1 MTACEIITTGT
12 ELLMGFVVN
21 THPNYIAPR
30 LGSLGIRIT
39 RIVTVGDDRE
49 AMADAVSQALR
60 RADLVMVTGGLG
72 PTSDDVTRD
81 VVAELLGRKMHED
94 CQVLEAIKARFRLRK
109 WRMPKAI
116 AVQAQVPEGAIVLAN
131 SHGTAPGLVLEGRW
145 QMADGRIG
153 KKKGG
158 GRPSRSTPQPSTL
171 NPQPLLIL
179 LPGPPRELKPM
190 FDNQVMPLLRE
201 RGFAEAVECR
211 VFRTVGMGES
221 WVAEIVEPL
230 IRGRRG
236 VEIGYCARPNEV
248 DVRLVTR
255 GPSARATA
263 DELEARIRRKLGDII
278 FGGENDRLEDVVVR
292 ELIRRKLKLA
302 TAESCTGGLLAN
314 RVTNVSGSSEV
325 FLEGVVCYSNEAK
338 VRDAC
343 VESATLTA
351 HGAVSEAVARQMA
364 EGIRRRTG
372 ADFGTGITGIAGP
385 TGGTEVKPVGL
396 VFIALSGPGG
406 TEVRREVYRFDRETF
421 KFVVTQTA
429 LDMLRRALGVG
440 PAGPLSKPVRRW
452 KP

>member
-1 MTACEIITTGT
+1 
-12 ELLMGFVVN
+12 
-21 THPNYIAPR
+21 
-30 LGSLGIRIT
+30 
-39 RIVTVGDDRE
+39 
-49 AMADAVSQALR
+49 
-60 RADLVMVTGGLG
+60 
-72 PTSDDVTRD
+72 
-81 VVAELLGRKMHED
+81 
-94 CQVLEAIKARFRLRK
+94 
-109 WRMPKAI
+109 
-116 AVQAQVPEGAIVLAN
+116 
-131 SHGTAPGLVLEGRW
+131 
-145 QMADGRIG
+145 
-153 KKKGG
+153 
-158 GRPSRSTPQPSTL
+158 
-171 NPQPLLIL
+171 
-179 LPGPPRELKPM
+179 M

-211 VFRTVGMGES
+211 VMRTVGMGES
-221 WVAEIVEPL
+221 WVAEIVEPI

-255 GPSARATA
+255 GPSARAMA
-263 DELEARIRRKLGDII
+263 DQLEARIRRKLGDII

-292 ELIRRKLKLA
+292 ELIRQRLKLA

-314 RVTNVSGSSEV
+314 RITNVSGSSEV

-338 VRDAC
+338 VRDAG
-343 VESATLTA
+343 VEAATLTA
-351 HGAVSEAVARQMA
+351 HGAVSEAVARELA
-364 EGIRRRTG
+364 EGVRRRTG
-372 ADFGTGITGIAGP
+372 ADFGIGITGIAGP

-406 TEVRREVYRFDRETF
+406 TEVRREIYRFDRETF

>member
-1 MTACEIITTGT
+1 MTTCEVITTGT

-49 AMADAVSQALR
+49 AMADAVCQALR

-72 PTSDDVTRD
+72 PTSDDVTRN

-94 CQVLEAIKARFRLRK
+94 RLVLEAIKARFRLRK
-109 WRMPKAI
+109 VRMPKAI
-116 AVQAQVPEGAIVLAN
+116 AVQAD
-131 SHGTAPGLVLEGRW
+131 GRW
-145 QMADGRIG
+145 QNRGEEGRRAS
-153 KKKGG
+153 K
-158 GRPSRSTPQPSTL
+158 PFNPSTL

-201 RGFAEAVECR
+201 RGFAEAAECR
-211 VFRTVGMGES
+211 VMRTVGVGES
-221 WVAEIVEPL
+221 WVAELVEP
-230 IRGRRG
+230 IIQGKSG

-263 DELEARIRRKLGDII
+263 DELEARIRRKLGDIV

-292 ELIRRKLKLA
+292 ELIRQRLKLA

-314 RVTNVSGSSEV
+314 RITNVSGSSEV

-338 VRDAC
+338 VRDAG
-343 VESATLTA
+343 VEAATLTA
-351 HGAVSEAVARQMA
+351 HGAVSAEVARELA

-372 ADFGTGITGIAGP
+372 ADFGIGITGIAGP

-396 VFIALSGPGG
+396 VFIALAGPGG
-406 TEVRREVYRFDRETF
+406 TEVRREIYRFDRETF

-429 LDMLRRALGVG
+429 LNMVRRALG
-440 PAGPLSKPVRRW
+440 KRRFVTRDS
-452 KP
+452 

>member
-1 MTACEIITTGT
+1 MSTCEIITTGT

-94 CQVLEAIKARFRLRK
+94 RQVLEAIKARFRLRK

-116 AVQAQVPEGAIVLAN
+116 AVQAQVPEDAMVLPN
-131 SHGTAPGLVLEGRW
+131 SHGTAPGLVLESRW

-153 KKKGG
+153 KKNGGRRKAEGG
-158 GRPSRSTPQPSTL
+158 GRPSRS

-211 VFRTVGMGES
+211 VLRTVGMGES

-248 DVRLVTR
+248 DVRLITR

-263 DELEARIRRKLGDII
+263 DELEARIRRKLGGII

-292 ELIRRKLKLA
+292 ELIRQRQKLA

-314 RVTNVSGSSEV
+314 RITNVSGSSEV

-338 VRDAC
+338 VRDAG
-343 VESATLTA
+343 VEAATLTA
-351 HGAVSEAVARQMA
+351 HGAVSAEVARELA

-372 ADFGTGITGIAGP
+372 ADFGVGITGIAGP

-406 TEVRREVYRFDRETF
+406 TEARREIYRFDRETF

-429 LDMLRRALGVG
+429 LDMVRRALG
-440 PAGPLSKPVRRW
+440 KR
-452 KP
+452 

>member
-1 MTACEIITTGT
+1 MTTCEIITTGT

-21 THPNYIAPR
+21 THPNFIAPR
-30 LGSLGIRIT
+30 LGSLGIYIT
-39 RIVTVGDDRE
+39 RIVTVGDDRR

-94 CQVLEAIKARFRLRK
+94 RQVLEAIKARFRLRK

-116 AVQAQVPEGAIVLAN
+116 AVQAQVPDGAIVLEN
-131 SHGTAPGLVLEGRW
+131 SQGTAPGLAFSVERGRTDVER
-145 QMADGRIG
+145 QALSVKRKAAGFEQTNA
-153 KKKGG
+153 
-158 GRPSRSTPQPSTL
+158 PRSTLHAPR
-171 NPQPLLIL
+171 LLIL

-190 FDNQVMPLLRE
+190 FDDHVMPLLRE
-201 RGFAEAVECR
+201 RGFAEAAECR
-211 VFRTVGMGES
+211 VMRTVGVGES
-221 WVAEIVEPL
+221 WVAEMVEP
-230 IRGRRG
+230 IIQGKSG

-248 DVRLVTR
+248 DVRLVTH
-255 GPSARATA
+255 GPAARATA
-263 DELEARIRRKLGDII
+263 DKLEKRIRRKLGDII

-292 ELIRRKLKLA
+292 ELIRQRLKLA

-325 FLEGVVCYSNEAK
+325 FLEGVVCYSDKAK
-338 VRDAC
+338 KRDVRVKA
-343 VESATLTA
+343 ATLKA
-351 HGAVSEAVARQMA
+351 HGAVSTEVARELA

-372 ADFGTGITGIAGP
+372 ADFGVGITGIAGP

-396 VFIALSGPGG
+396 VFIALSGPRG
-406 TEVRREVYRFDRETF
+406 TEVRREIYRFDRETF

-429 LDMLRRALGVG
+429 LDMLRRTLWV
-440 PAGPLSKPVRRW
+440 S
-452 KP
+452 